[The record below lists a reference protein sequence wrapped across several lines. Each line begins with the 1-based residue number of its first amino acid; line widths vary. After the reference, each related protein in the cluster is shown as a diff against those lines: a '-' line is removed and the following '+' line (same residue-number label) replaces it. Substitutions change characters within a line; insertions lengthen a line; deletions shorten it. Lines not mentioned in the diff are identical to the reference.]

1 MGGEKRNHLE
11 CISWINRHD
20 NFELTKKEKTAV
32 FREFNRFLPQ
42 HASLPNPGDV
52 RNFST
57 DMRHIKRE
65 RNARF
70 RKAGKNAMLYLAAA
84 TRNTLYQPTV
94 AMAERRSRF
103 AQLRSAGPLDR
114 KYCDAVC
121 QFSSQMNELIG
132 TLKTARYNFM
142 TCARFGPLKIKLNF
156 RVFVNGQ
163 HQLMCHQ
170 ELHQQWR
177 DLADAI
183 KHCIGRKISLVE
195 MSNIQL
201 SSEILEILLP
211 SLTKTVSRHPMPS
224 IVFNSNSL
232 GKYEVSRLANFVRMN
247 NGLRSLELSGNAMNN
262 LTAVGELSEAVSFN
276 SSMKCL
282 KLEKCY
288 LGQSTSVMQAIIPSF
303 SNLTSCYLS
312 GNHIGSE
319 GAILL
324 ARMIADNP
332 PLQELYLNDN
342 ELYDADMG
350 PVADSL
356 KLNTNLRKLYLRENF
371 LTLDGEDTL
380 LSALV
385 NVDNIITIFNSNH
398 TCGVFLK
405 QSGNSRIG

>member
-1 MGGEKRNHLE
+1 
-11 CISWINRHD
+11 
-20 NFELTKKEKTAV
+20 
-32 FREFNRFLPQ
+32 
-42 HASLPNPGDV
+42 
-52 RNFST
+52 
-57 DMRHIKRE
+57 
-65 RNARF
+65 
-70 RKAGKNAMLYLAAA
+70 
-84 TRNTLYQPTV
+84 
-94 AMAERRSRF
+94 
-103 AQLRSAGPLDR
+103 
-114 KYCDAVC
+114 
-121 QFSSQMNELIG
+121 MNELIG
-132 TLKTARYNFM
+132 TLRLPHRKFV
-142 TCARFGPLKIKLNF
+142 TCAKGNGPLKIKLNF
-156 RVFVNGQ
+156 RVFMNGQ
-163 HQLMCHQ
+163 HQLMCHE
-170 ELHQQWR
+170 ELHQNWK

-183 KHCIGRKISLVE
+183 KHCIRRKISLVE
-195 MSNIQL
+195 ISNIQL
-201 SSEILEILLP
+201 SSEILEMLLP
-211 SLTKTVSRHPMPS
+211 SLTETVNRHPMPS
-224 IVFNSNSL
+224 LVFNSNSL

-262 LTAVGELSEAVSFN
+262 LTAISELSEAISFN

-282 KLEKCY
+282 KLEKCF
-288 LGQSTSVMQAIIPSF
+288 LGQSTSVMHAIIPSF

-324 ARMIADNP
+324 AKMIADNP

-356 KLNTNLRKLYLRENF
+356 KLNTNLRKF